1 MEAGQILIGSSVC
14 GRTCQRAGFT
24 VRLVS
29 GDVAV
34 LCEIFTCQQFSIFS
48 CGEFVSPEKSRLVIA
63 SGVCVWLPQ
72 FWGSGRGRWVGWGFS
87 NVQYI
92 NILRFLVSPYIPF
105 PHPIFLCVC
114 YSFLL
119 QIFPEN
125 KATYVL
131 PGLKKRNKTWF
142 LLLCVSFTFTQN
154 PSLLTFLVNNGY
166 GCFPY
171 QAIFSDTSCVSYN
184 LTQF

>member
-1 MEAGQILIGSSVC
+1 MS
-14 GRTCQRAGFT
+14 
-24 VRLVS
+24 
-29 GDVAV
+29 AV
-34 LCEIFTCQQFSIFS
+34 LHLFLWLVCS
-48 CGEFVSPEKSRLVIA
+48 SREES
-63 SGVCVWLPQ
+63 SGYCLRSMCLAATVLGVRQ
-72 FWGSGRGRWVGWGFS
+72 GKMGWVGVLKCLVYQHFTFPCFTLYSFS
-87 NVQYI
+87 
-92 NILRFLVSPYIPF
+92 SPYIP
-105 PHPIFLCVC
+105 VSVN
-114 YSFLL
+114 SFLL

-166 GCFPY
+166 GFFPY
-171 QAIFSDTSCVSYN
+171 QGIFSDTSCVSYN